1 MVCRLPYQSRT
12 ELRKHTHSLIRR
24 YNSGG
29 GQTELLDA
37 WSWLTRAKI
46 WRSKISDSYRESWK
60 TAKTRQNFCAMMPF
74 PAECRK
80 RGKCIYINDLAWREE
95 KKKTHIFEAKSSAS
109 SYWITHM
116 CMCMDTLCV
125 WVCCSVCKWFLC
137 IRWEKKYNTPPT
149 QFLIS
154 SYHLGHPV
162 VMIDGYLGK
171 MTSMSS

>member
-46 WRSKISDSYRESWK
+46 WRSKISDSSYRESWK
-60 TAKTRQNFCAMMPF
+60 TAKTRPNFCAMMPF

-95 KKKTHIFEAKSSAS
+95 RKKLIFWRRSRLLAPTELHTCACVWIPCVSVCVVACAS
-109 SYWITHM
+109 GFCVLDEKRNITHRPRN
-116 CMCMDTLCV
+116 
-125 WVCCSVCKWFLC
+125 F
-137 IRWEKKYNTPPT
+137 
-149 QFLIS
+149 
-154 SYHLGHPV
+154 
-162 VMIDGYLGK
+162 
-171 MTSMSS
+171 